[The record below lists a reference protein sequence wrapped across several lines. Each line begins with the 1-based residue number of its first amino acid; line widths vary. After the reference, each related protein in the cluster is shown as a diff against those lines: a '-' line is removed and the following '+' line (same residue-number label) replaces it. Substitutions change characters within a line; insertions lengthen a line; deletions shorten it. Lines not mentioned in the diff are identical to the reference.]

1 MVDRESLVY
10 KTNKQTYSFKH
21 FRTINIF
28 GRDIYNG
35 KTTLKEVDEDQSNVS
50 VEIMDFKKK
59 SKTTESR
66 EKARE
71 KNFLKHLHVLSE
83 ERERVLDA
91 LESKIFPIKSEGTGF
106 ENKVFD
112 HSNLN
117 ILAPKQM
124 LKRLLIALA

>member
-59 SKTTESR
+59 AR
-66 EKARE
+66 PQNPEKKQE
-71 KNFLKHLHVLSE
+71 K
-83 ERERVLDA
+83 
-91 LESKIFPIKSEGTGF
+91 KIF
-106 ENKVFD
+106 
-112 HSNLN
+112 
-117 ILAPKQM
+117 
-124 LKRLLIALA
+124 

>member
-59 SKTTESR
+59 IKTTESR

-83 ERERVLDA
+83 
-91 LESKIFPIKSEGTGF
+91 ESKIFPIKSEGTGF